1 MEVLLVVLNPGR
13 HPTYVIIII
22 CMYSESLVFIVTAFS
37 SFSWHDIWYSCLTSF
52 SEWSPKCYL
61 KSAAIMDTI
70 KKNRE
75 ANFGPSPWSRTP
87 RTWDAPTTKLQLHLH
102 RIIHHRAT
110 ELHPI
115 WTHSI
120 RQNRG
125 CQRQVGKLFGT
136 TVTFFMFGT
145 NSVQWR
151 NTSTA
156 RAVPNNRFLPWRNT
170 WEMFVNDFI
179 LFRKCKWW
187 WCLSDS
193 YKQPISTPIAAFAA
207 SSSTVSRY
215 VYIQNA
221 QVYSITLLYSSTTW
235 FSSV

>member
-1 MEVLLVVLNPGR
+1 MVLNPDR
-13 HPTYVIIII
+13 HPNYEIRII
-22 CMYSESLVFIVTAFS
+22 CTLSLFLIFRVTTFC

-187 WCLSDS
+187 IMMMPFRFIQTTNFYSDRCFRCFFVNGVQVRVHP
-193 YKQPISTPIAAFAA
+193 KR
-207 SSSTVSRY
+207 SSIFHHFIVL
-215 VYIQNA
+215 INQL
-221 QVYSITLLYSSTTW
+221 I
-235 FSSV
+235 